1 MKKFLKGKKTYLVA
15 AGSLVGAAW
24 GVYTGQFT
32 APEAVQL
39 GITAVLGATLRSGMT
54 R

>member
-1 MKKFLKGKKTYLVA
+1 MKKFLRGKKTYIVA

-24 GVYTGQFT
+24 GVYTGQLT
-32 APEAVQL
+32 SPEAVQL
-39 GITAVLGATLRSGMT
+39 GITALLGATIRHGTS